1 MAACARPIASAGA
14 EAFRPPRRFSRP
26 ARQRGGAC
34 ARLPCRRQP
43 PAAAK
48 PAAPVDAEFEQWKSA
63 RRRNFKLPWR
73 QLSFLATVF
82 FGVASLALPER
93 VNDNVQWVLYALMAA
108 SFYAGI
114 AGRWRKAK
122 P

>member
-1 MAACARPIASAGA
+1 MSATHPSAAAKPFGRRVVFHSPPGHAVARPRVAAPA
-14 EAFRPPRRFSRP
+14 PAPP
-26 ARQRGGAC
+26 
-34 ARLPCRRQP
+34 LP
-43 PAAAK
+43 AAK
-48 PAAPVDAEFEQWKSA
+48 PAAPVDPEFEQWKSA

-82 FGVASLALPER
+82 FGIASLVLSDSM
-93 VNDNVQWVLYALMAA
+93 NDNVQWVLYALMAA
-108 SFYAGI
+108 SFSAGI